1 MKMIVTGGAGFIGS
15 HLVNRLVSQG
25 YEVHVIDNLT
35 TGDPSRLHSEAILHV
50 TDVGS
55 DQTTTYIRLL
65 KPDVVFHLA
74 AQTDVQQS
82 IKSPAINADVN
93 LMGTLNVLEACRF
106 AKVRKI
112 VFASTSGV
120 YGNLQ
125 KESLTENDPALPVTF
140 SALSKLTAEQYIR
153 LYHDYYGLEYT
164 ILRYSSVYGPEQF
177 PRGEDCVVAVFG
189 ERMNKGLPLNIYGDG
204 TQTRDFIYVKDA
216 VEANLAAIKRGH
228 GETLH
233 VSSGQSTGVRQL
245 ADYLHGQSP
254 TPMELNYLP
263 ARTGDIQHSCLD
275 NRKARSLLQW
285 EPEYSLEHGLMET
298 VRYWNWNLTS
308 NLR

>member
-1 MKMIVTGGAGFIGS
+1 MKMVVTGGAGFIGS

-35 TGDPSRLHSEAILHV
+35 TGDPGRLHSEAILHV

-55 DQTTTYIRLL
+55 EQTTTYIKLL

-74 AQTDVQQS
+74 AQTDVQQAM
-82 IKSPAINADVN
+82 KSPAADADVN
-93 LMGTLNVLEACRF
+93 LMGTLNVLEACRL

-120 YGNLQ
+120 YGNLP
-125 KESLTENDPALPVTF
+125 KETLTENDPVSPVSF
-140 SALSKLTAEQYIR
+140 LALSKLMAEQYIR
-153 LYHDYYGLEYT
+153 LYHYYFGLEYT

-177 PRGEDCVVAVFG
+177 PRGEGCVVAVFG
-189 ERMNKGLPLNIYGDG
+189 ERMKKGLPLNIYGDG

-216 VEANLAAIKRGH
+216 VEANLVAINRGH
-228 GETLH
+228 RETLH
-233 VSSGQSTGVRQL
+233 ISSGQSTEVHQL
-245 ADYLHGQSP
+245 ADYLRIQSP
-254 TPMELNYLP
+254 THLEINYLP
-263 ARTGDIQHSCLD
+263 ARPGDILHSRFD
-275 NRKARSLLQW
+275 NSKARSLLHW

-298 VRYWNWNLTS
+298 VRYWNMNMNS
-308 NLR
+308 NLL